1 MKRIRFYKHFV
12 PTALLVV
19 ISVLSSH
26 FLFSAGAHDLRGSP
40 SAPAP
45 EQTDPSSALSQGRTL
60 LKQGHADQALG
71 YLETAL
77 SLFTQSNNPRGVAAA
92 EDGLGDLYLIQG
104 QYKVALDHYQK
115 AYEAFVVARGKD
127 QTDAAAANTVAS
139 RAGSTASAATQTA
152 TSMADNGFNANLML
166 AKMGDTN
173 YRLHRLTE
181 AATSYAMMTVKKPET
196 AAAKATRRF
205 GLPSITNIMSGGRPS
220 VEAPSNAA
228 VGLLE
233 AKKEL
238 DEYRVAIVFMTYEL
252 GMGRLAFANNDLES
266 ARKHF

>member
-1 MKRIRFYKHFV
+1 MGVAHAKVMGKARPKMILRRSA
-12 PTALLVV
+12 TLLLIACSLAF
-19 ISVLSSH
+19 ISYRLFPSSAKGVH
-26 FLFSAGAHDLRGSP
+26 LTLIEP
-40 SAPAP
+40 Q
-45 EQTDPSSALSQGRTL
+45 QTDPGTALNRARTL

-77 SLFTQSNNPRGVAAA
+77 NLYTQTNNSRGIAAS
-92 EDGLGDLYLIQG
+92 EDGLGDLYMIQG

-115 AYEAFVVARGKD
+115 AYQAFVVARGKD
-127 QTDAAAANTVAS
+127 QTDQAAANTLSS

-152 TSMADNGFNANLML
+152 GSMADNGFNANLML

-196 AAAKATRRF
+196 TAAKATRRF
-205 GLPSITNIMSGGRPS
+205 GLPSITNIMSGGHPS

-228 VGLLE
+228 
-233 AKKEL
+233 
-238 DEYRVAIVFMTYEL
+238 
-252 GMGRLAFANNDLES
+252 
-266 ARKHF
+266 